1 MLDDIFLYIKLVDCG
16 GFAEV
21 AKYVSMNQSTVTR
34 RIKQLEKKLDII
46 LLKRNTREF
55 ELTSKGKLLYDNFK
69 GQEQYAESQLAKL
82 YTDTKSMSVTLNV
95 ALPVAFSSYSIT
107 PYIGEFIRNNPEI
120 NLNIY
125 YRYSEINMVK
135 ESIDFAIVSFLPR
148 VSLKPIKIHT
158 SKGIICCSKEYAKK
172 YGTLSELKELNR
184 NTANELT
191 KEDKHII
198 VAPILQEDIK
208 PETIVLYNEKTGSE
222 TRVLIPQR
230 LAVNNFMQAKM
241 LVLSGAVIAGL
252 PDDFVQGE
260 LSSGELI
267 RVLPD
272 YHIGYVDYYLISNI
286 DENDRRYQLFYKFII
301 ECLARL
307 TDRVQQAEG
316 NS

>member
-1 MLDDIFLYIKLVDCG
+1 M
-16 GFAEV
+16 
-21 AKYVSMNQSTVTR
+21 SM
-34 RIKQLEKKLDII
+34 
-46 LLKRNTREF
+46 
-55 ELTSKGKLLYDNFK
+55 
-69 GQEQYAESQLAKL
+69 
-82 YTDTKSMSVTLNV
+82 TLNV

-107 PYIGEFIRNNPEI
+107 PYLGEFIRNNPEL

-135 ESIDFAIVSFLPR
+135 ESIDLAIVSFLPR
-148 VSLKPIKIHT
+148 GISLKPIKIHT
-158 SKGIICCSKEYAKK
+158 SKGIICCSKEYARK

-184 NTANELT
+184 NTANQLT

-208 PETIVLYNEKTGSE
+208 PETIVLYYEKTGSE

-252 PDDFVQGE
+252 PDDFVHGE
-260 LSSGELI
+260 LRSGELI
-267 RVLPD
+267 QLLPD

-286 DENDRRYQLFYKFII
+286 DENDRRYQLFYKFIS
-301 ECLARL
+301 ECLSRL
-307 TDRVQQAEG
+307 TDKVLQSEG